1 MDKNRITRPT
11 RPDDPPPGSSIMG
24 HSSVTSS
31 GPSGPAPARCSAVRS
46 RAQRRDCMFG
56 TWMKLALDTS
66 MLALETQQVI
76 GLRFLKLTLGGPAAS
91 REANRMMA
99 EKMIAFG
106 EAAAKVATGST
117 AGSVVKGYR
126 KKVRANRR
134 RLTK

>member
-1 MDKNRITRPT
+1 
-11 RPDDPPPGSSIMG
+11 
-24 HSSVTSS
+24 
-31 GPSGPAPARCSAVRS
+31 
-46 RAQRRDCMFG
+46 MFE